1 MKAKHFLKGKTKT
14 TCPFISKLSSFKI
27 EKMRGLTSRFYASQN
42 IENPFFP
49 ATVYGLSPYYHH
61 LAVLEIT
68 YWLPTNMTLLHNGMH
83 IGGQLT
89 CFWHKKG
96 FTFETKKRLIPVTH
110 CTIREYENI
119 L

>member
-1 MKAKHFLKGKTKT
+1 MHLKTLKNRFFTAT
-14 TCPFISKLSSFKI
+14 EHSISPNLHSI
-27 EKMRGLTSRFYASQN
+27 A
-42 IENPFFP
+42 I
-49 ATVYGLSPYYHH
+49 
-61 LAVLEIT
+61 LEIT
-68 YWLPTNMTLLHNGMH
+68 YWLPNNMTLLHNGMH

-96 FTFETKKRLIPVTH
+96 FTFETKKRLIEVTH